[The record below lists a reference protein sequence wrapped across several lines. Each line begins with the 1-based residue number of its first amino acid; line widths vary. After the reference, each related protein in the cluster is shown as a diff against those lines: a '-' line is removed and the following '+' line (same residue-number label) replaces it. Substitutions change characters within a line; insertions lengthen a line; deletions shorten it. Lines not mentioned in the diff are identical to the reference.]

1 MYAILI
7 KISAEMAKK
16 ISLTVWC

>member
-7 KISAEMAKK
+7 KISAEMAK
-16 ISLTVWC
+16 VWC